1 MGFSFVSGVRREQL
15 IKIKG
20 RSVAWMKRHLLSKR
34 VQLTCRICFE
44 IVVTLGILPL
54 MTLGVLARSN
64 CADAIDC
71 LAGLKLLFDGKA
83 EQLNY
88 YMQRHKRCFMIL
100 DRMLW

>member
-20 RSVAWMKRHLLSKR
+20 HSVAWVKRHLLSKR
-34 VQLTCRICFE
+34 VQLTSRICFE

-54 MTLGVLARSN
+54 MTLDVLARSN

-71 LAGLKLLFDGKA
+71 LADLKLPFDGKA
-83 EQLNY
+83 DNEQFNY
-88 YMQRHKRCFMIL
+88 
-100 DRMLW
+100 